1 MKKIVCM
8 LFILVV
14 SCSSIYHTEKKV
26 SFIEMIPVIREYVYS
41 NPQYNTFLLKT
52 SDEDQFSVTQF
63 PSGYT
68 IGPFYKDMFAADG
81 VQIDSYIDIGNN
93 RIYIMLN
100 NSVKKNPKFPDWIN
114 RNQKDSCIV
123 DSIDSIWQKSPWIN
137 YIVRSIFIYKDGDS
151 IVKLSR
157 PDTIFIIP
165 RVASSIN
172 FSIDSI

>member
-1 MKKIVCM
+1 
-8 LFILVV
+8 
-14 SCSSIYHTEKKV
+14 
-26 SFIEMIPVIREYVYS
+26 
-41 NPQYNTFLLKT
+41 
-52 SDEDQFSVTQF
+52 
-63 PSGYT
+63 
-68 IGPFYKDMFAADG
+68 MFAADG